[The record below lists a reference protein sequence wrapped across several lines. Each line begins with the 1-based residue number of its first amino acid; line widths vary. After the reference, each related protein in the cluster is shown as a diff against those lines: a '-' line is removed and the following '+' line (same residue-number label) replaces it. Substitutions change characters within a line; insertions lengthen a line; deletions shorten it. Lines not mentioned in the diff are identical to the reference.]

1 MRRWNGWSNEV
12 MAMRLQDRTR
22 ALDAR
27 PSALLRRSD
36 PDGCMRATVVV
47 QP

>member
-1 MRRWNGWSNEV
+1 

-27 PSALLRRSD
+27 PCALVRRSD